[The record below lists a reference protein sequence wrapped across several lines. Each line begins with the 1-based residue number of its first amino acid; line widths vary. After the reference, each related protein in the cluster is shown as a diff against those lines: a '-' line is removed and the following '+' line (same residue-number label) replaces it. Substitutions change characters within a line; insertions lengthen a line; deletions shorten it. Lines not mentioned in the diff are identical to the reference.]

1 MDGNLIIIDK
11 DNDTLGREKFWSSYS
26 QAWAF
31 ATLAGEPA
39 YRSEIK
45 FYQRGVKLVMHIAV
59 CRWCILTDSLFR
71 AHQTSCISLYWSKA
85 SEVSGL
91 KGPEAYNTSTIP
103 ASSSNTPTSNSK
115 YRAPKGMT
123 RHIAPASRVWNQS
136 QDTTSLA
143 SLLVPTTKFPLSP
156 SIKRIMKA
164 WVTRPSTTVV
174 ADFEYHIALL
184 PTMRHEAVFEIAIAN
199 ASGDWVIPP
208 VTINHQISSSEPV
221 IYLDWSRFGAF
232 GRSRF
237 ALAVDPVI

>member
-1 MDGNLIIIDK
+1 
-11 DNDTLGREKFWSSYS
+11 
-26 QAWAF
+26 
-31 ATLAGEPA
+31 
-39 YRSEIK
+39 
-45 FYQRGVKLVMHIAV
+45 
-59 CRWCILTDSLFR
+59 
-71 AHQTSCISLYWSKA
+71 
-85 SEVSGL
+85 
-91 KGPEAYNTSTIP
+91 
-103 ASSSNTPTSNSK
+103 
-115 YRAPKGMT
+115 MT

-208 VTINHQISSSEPV
+208 VTINHQISSSELCDRLTQGLNLLRDVPRV
-221 IYLDWSRFGAF
+221 SKAVSGEDVGILRYQLDRFYGPSATACAPSLTWAEIAELLDKYIQVCVGRILFQFLVLMLQRNMGKLTFFSTGATPTATTIASQQVLKVLVEETYCRENLNGQSDLSHGGKVF
-232 GRSRF
+232 GNKWEQTRRASH
-237 ALAVDPVI
+237 AS